1 MYITGPKEVVCG
13 KDKTIYTSNG
23 EKFVKQISKKK
34 GDVYVSLEEYIQ
46 KKKSKGDCL
55 NTIVDKR
62 LQVLKRIFSKSK
74 SDKKSVDGISSNRI
88 ASSPR
93 RRAIQANRAIQNP
106 LPSSS
111 RRRASSSRRRAIVA
125 RRASSSR
132 RRASSSRRRASSS
145 RRRASAARR
154 ASSSRRRASAA
165 RRASSSRRRAIV
177 ANKRNMILDITN
189 SSSFKLSNDRDRTP
203 LIAPKSARKF
213 TLSKSIKS
221 KHSTSLGK
229 KPCKTDCAIDNKIC
243 NFSSGRCVKP
253 KKEKNVI
260 VKNVPLD
267 KIGVRPCKQDCT
279 SINKICKISS
289 RRCVN
294 PPKQKPVI
302 NAKNI
307 KPCKKDCAKDKKT
320 CNLISGRCIKQ
331 KN

>member
-1 MYITGPKEVVCG
+1 
-13 KDKTIYTSNG
+13 
-23 EKFVKQISKKK
+23 
-34 GDVYVSLEEYIQ
+34 
-46 KKKSKGDCL
+46 
-55 NTIVDKR
+55 
-62 LQVLKRIFSKSK
+62 
-74 SDKKSVDGISSNRI
+74 
-88 ASSPR
+88 
-93 RRAIQANRAIQNP
+93 
-106 LPSSS
+106 
-111 RRRASSSRRRAIVA
+111 
-125 RRASSSR
+125 
-132 RRASSSRRRASSS
+132 
-145 RRRASAARR
+145 
-154 ASSSRRRASAA
+154 
-165 RRASSSRRRAIV
+165 
-177 ANKRNMILDITN
+177 MILDITN
-189 SSSFKLSNDRDRTP
+189 SSSFKLSNDRVRTP

-221 KHSTSLGK
+221 KHSASLGK

>member
-1 MYITGPKEVVCG
+1 MYIKGPKEVVCG

-23 EKFVKQISKKK
+23 KKFVKQISKKK

-74 SDKKSVDGISSNRI
+74 SGKKSVDGISSNRI

-132 RRASSSRRRASSS
+132 RRASSSRRRAS
-145 RRRASAARR
+145 A
-154 ASSSRRRASAA
+154 
-165 RRASSSRRRAIV
+165 
-177 ANKRNMILDITN
+177 ANKINMILDITN
-189 SSSFKLSNDRDRTP
+189 SSSFKLSNDRVRTP

-221 KHSTSLGK
+221 KHSASLGK